1 MRRPERWQI
10 ALAGLLIM
18 TLGGALCLLQSQSA
32 RQDALRMAWRQQ
44 EALRAARWQR
54 VVPLRAAL
62 SALKVGAVAARRPFS
77 PVDFQR
83 QDAEL
88 VSWKPDERGG
98 ELVLETAWESIPSVF
113 ILLAERGIQV
123 TAFAIKAGARRH
135 LLTLHLEDNDGD

>member
-1 MRRPERWQI
+1 MRRPERWQT
-10 ALAGLLIM
+10 LLTGLLIL
-18 TLGGALCLLQSQSA
+18 TLGGALGLLRSQLA
-32 RQDALRMAWRQQ
+32 QQDALRTAWRQQ
-44 EALRAARWQR
+44 QALRAARWQS
-54 VVPLRAAL
+54 VVPLQAAL
-62 SALKVGAVAARRPFS
+62 SSLKISAAAARRPFS

-98 ELVLETAWESIPSVF
+98 ELVLETAWGSIPSVF
-113 ILLAERGIQV
+113 TLLAERGMQV